1 MATSQ
6 MQHFVNT
13 DGFNVFRLPT
23 AWQPLVNNDLEANVL
38 DATYFAK
45 YNAIVDVCLQTSP
58 DTYCM

>member
-13 DGFNVFRLPT
+13 DSFNIFRLPT
-23 AWQPLVNNDLEANVL
+23 AWQPLVNNDLEANKL

-45 YNAIVDVCLQTSP
+45 YNKIVDICLETSP
-58 DTYCM
+58 ETYCM